1 MNAAIQLTLAFLL
14 IVAIVATLIVA
25 ERKRAKRAREALTG
39 RFLDARLA
47 EVRRAYGISPAT
59 NRNVEPIASA
69 CSSELDLIEQ
79 SRNLDAV
86 VKAARD
92 GMHNFS

>member
-1 MNAAIQLTLAFLL
+1 MSAFVQLTLAFLL
-14 IVAIVATLIVA
+14 IIAIVATLIFT
-25 ERKRAKRAREALTG
+25 ERKRAKRAREALHG

-47 EVRRAYGISPAT
+47 EVRRAHGVRQAESHRLDAITPAC
-59 NRNVEPIASA
+59 P
-69 CSSELDLIEQ
+69 SELDLAEQ
-79 SRNLDAV
+79 SRNLDVV